1 MAQDLGEVPSPRGSL
16 TAVLAVRTLSS
27 PWDTT
32 FSELVETATSDLLL
46 LSPYISRRPLDALLT
61 IISRRNRLATIH
73 LQVVT
78 DLSAASLAAET
89 IDVAGLQRVL
99 KEVPNACL
107 THLPRL
113 HAKVYIADGRLAVV
127 TSGNLTEGGLSRN
140 YEFGLRIHDRALV
153 SEIKGEAQAYARLG
167 GDVSQEALADIRT
180 TADTLVALRKR
191 AERDVNQTL
200 KQALKA
206 QSRLAELK
214 LLHVRAQ
221 GKTTHGILADTLLY
235 LLRSGPRTTVD
246 LHRMVQHIHPDICD
260 DSVDRVIDGVHFG
273 KKWKHYV
280 RTAQQHLKKK
290 ALVAHEHGRWY
301 RTSGSGP

>member
-1 MAQDLGEVPSPRGSL
+1 M
-16 TAVLAVRTLSS
+16 TTVLAVRTLSS

-32 FSELVETATSDLLL
+32 FSELIESATSDLLVL
-46 LSPYISRRPLDALLT
+46 APCITRRPLDALLS
-61 IISRRNRLATIH
+61 IISRCNRLATIH

-78 DLSAASLAAET
+78 DLSATSLAAET
-89 IDVAGLQRVL
+89 IDVAGLQRIL

-113 HAKVYIADGRLAVV
+113 HAKVYIADSRLAVV

-140 YEFGLRIHDRALV
+140 YEFGLRIHDGALV
-153 SEIKGEAQAYARLG
+153 TEIKDEAQAYARLG
-167 GDVSQEALADIRT
+167 GDVSREALADIKT

-191 AERDVNQTL
+191 AEREVNQPL

-206 QSRLAELK
+206 QSRVAELK
-214 LLHVRAQ
+214 LLRVRAQ
-221 GKTTHGILADTLLY
+221 GKTTHGILADTVLY

-246 LHRMVQHIHPDICD
+246 LHRMIQRIHPEICD

-290 ALVAHEHGRWY
+290 ALVAHEHGCWY
-301 RTSGSGP
+301 RTSRAGR

>member
-1 MAQDLGEVPSPRGSL
+1 M

-27 PWDTT
+27 PWDAA

-61 IISRRNRLATIH
+61 IISRRDRLATIH
-73 LQVVT
+73 LRVVT
-78 DLSAASLAAET
+78 DLSATSLAAET

-99 KEVPNACL
+99 KEIPHACV
-107 THLPRL
+107 THLPKL
-113 HAKVYIADGRLAVV
+113 HAKVYIADRHLAVV
-127 TSGNLTEGGLSRN
+127 TSGNLTEGGLNRN
-140 YEFGLRIHDRALV
+140 YEFGLRIHDSALV
-153 SEIKGEAQAYARLG
+153 TEIKDEAQSYAQLG
-167 GDVSQEALADIRT
+167 GDVSREALADIKT

-191 AERDVNQTL
+191 AERDVNQSL
-200 KQALKA
+200 KQALKT

-214 LLHVRAQ
+214 LLRVRAQ

-235 LLRSGPRTTVD
+235 LLRSGSRATVD
-246 LHRMVQHIHPDICD
+246 LHRMVQRIHPDICD

-301 RTSGSGP
+301 RTDRAGG

>member
-1 MAQDLGEVPSPRGSL
+1 M

-32 FSELVETATSDLLL
+32 FSELVESATNHLLL
-46 LSPYISRRPLDALLT
+46 LSPYISRKPLDSLLT
-61 IISRRNRLATIH
+61 TISRRNRLATIH

-89 IDVAGLQRVL
+89 IDVVGLQRTL
-99 KEVPNACL
+99 TEIPNASL

-140 YEFGLRIHDRALV
+140 YEFGLRIHDSALV
-153 SEIKGEAQAYARLG
+153 VEIKDEAQAYARLG
-167 GDVSQEALADIRT
+167 GDVSREALADIK
-180 TADTLVALRKR
+180 ASAETLVALRKR
-191 AERDVNQTL
+191 AERDVSQAL

-214 LLHVRAQ
+214 LLHVRAH
-221 GKTTHGILADTLLY
+221 GKTTHGILAYILLY

-246 LHRMVQHIHPDICD
+246 LHRMVQRIHPDICD

-280 RTAQQHLKKK
+280 RTAQQYLKKK

-301 RTSGSGP
+301 RTNQGGR